1 MRGSSTQTGTSLE
14 PARAASALEDAFD
27 REEVFALVLGAARAR
42 LDFAALLVVHHDQLR
57 GWRVLA
63 DPAYD
68 VRGVDTLELP
78 RTIPAFEGVI
88 ASASPAIANVQTGD
102 LFVDGLLELLGG
114 PTAQMLVL
122 PICVRMHALAIVVA
136 HRGAGAF
143 AYGDVADLFPLLADA
158 DAALDRVM
166 SLRQRSAATRA
177 PSRADSTGYEI
188 EISYEQDHA
197 ARRAATVTHREARSW
212 SELADSIRELIR
224 DGVDHGDPGEEEQ
237 LELLYELGQ
246 IELEHIGRPEAAIEA
261 WRSALAIDAS
271 DARVL
276 DALEQL
282 YARRGRWL
290 DCVELLDK
298 RVALLDEQG
307 PRIAM
312 LLNLAAIARDRLNDP
327 RRAIDALER
336 VVAIEPGHAAASPQL
351 EALYRAKQEWGPVA
365 AQMLDRASR
374 DADPTASLAALVEV
388 AAVYEHKV
396 GDPGAA
402 VLVWLTVLGRD
413 PERAGVL
420 DDVERLGDAAEAWD
434 ELTGELASIAG
445 PLERAHPQIAAA
457 AWHLVGRWRRDRLA
471 DRIGAIGALERATE
485 LAEGDVE
492 LGSAT
497 RPTFVGR
504 VSALH
509 EELGE
514 LYEVDPA
521 TAIDHYERALAGRPE
536 AVQLLLALH
545 RLYLVTERWT
555 AIADLLP
562 RLIDALA
569 PSAQIAVIVDLHV
582 ELGAVYADR
591 LGRPDDAI
599 DAYQDALALDPK
611 HQLAQRSLASIYER
625 TGNAEALLET
635 TEAEVDA
642 SAPEVQLRRYGDLA
656 AAWHE
661 HQRFDRAIACWQKLL
676 ALDPDAGIAH
686 DGLVRAQRASQQW
699 VDVATTLRARVR
711 RGAGNYDRDALLE
724 LASVLADQLDDVS
737 GATAAL
743 EEITARDPD
752 DPAALDAIAR
762 LHDRAGRLRP
772 ALDAL
777 DRLLAQSTDSP
788 TRADLYQRIGQIHL
802 AARDARA
809 ARLSLVQAI
818 ALDKDNANA
827 REAMARV
834 HLQQGEL
841 VSAGEEL
848 LRATRLHAQQRDVL
862 RCLADAAWLYRHR
875 LEDTER
881 ARECLHRILEIAP
894 DHADA
899 KQALADL
906 LADSQEWES
915 LWPHLEE
922 QVARARADTSVP
934 PAERRD
940 VYMKAAH
947 CAVELGKF
955 ARALD
960 LYDLAA
966 QTAPDP
972 SVQILRAD
980 ALYRS
985 KAIDGAIAT
994 LQALANDAANLERV
1008 QRIAVYRRLAQIH
1021 TELGKPAQAQQW
1033 HTKVLDLDPAHR
1045 ETLSDLVEL
1054 HLAQERYDDAIASLR
1069 ELASATTPIA
1079 ERVSLLERIGDLYQN
1094 KLANPGRAMSTYLDA
1109 LELDGGNRRVL
1120 QRLLDLQTSSGQ
1132 WGRAVETI
1140 GKFLERETEGA
1151 LRGRYYLASAAI
1163 KRAELK
1169 DASGAFDDY
1178 EHALDEL
1185 LREDPLQPSTRQRAI
1200 DAFRDLDALMTEER
1214 DWKALEQAYRRMIKR
1229 VPAGDS
1235 LLVPLWHALGELY
1248 RKRLDHVQSAIQA
1261 FEVAHALDP
1270 AKSPLRTKLLAEL
1283 YARTGAVQPA
1293 AKLVETDP
1301 TNPDTYRKLAE
1312 TALAAGRIDE
1322 AWCACRALVVLKQ
1335 ASFDEELVYKRYQPH
1350 EVRKAKGVLDADA
1363 WAQVRHPD
1371 EDRVIS
1377 SIFALV
1383 WEPLVALR
1391 AGTAK
1396 SFDLKDKD
1404 RIPIEDDN
1412 RVVARI
1418 FRHAARVLNVA
1429 LPEVY
1434 AQPRRSGSLLLA
1446 NCLEPQSPRPRLV
1459 PAVIVG
1465 RDMMTGY
1472 RDTEIAAAVGAM
1484 VALLRPAY
1492 YLKLAMSTTEELEA
1506 ALAAVA
1512 QLLQRTIGRPEL
1524 EPLISVFAPAIK
1536 ASLTRPVAETLLQ
1549 LVDRLPDRPDLAKW
1563 RASVDAAAHR
1573 AGFLVAGELAAS
1585 AKMMALAGP
1594 RSAQRIG
1601 ELVAYSVS
1609 PAYLSLR
1616 EHLGVAIRPK

>member
-1 MRGSSTQTGTSLE
+1 MSSTQSQAGLE
-14 PARAASALEDAFD
+14 PARAAAALEDAFD
-27 REEVFALVLGAARAR
+27 REEVFSLVLNATRSR
-42 LDFAALLVVHHDQLR
+42 LDFAALLVVHHDMLR

-63 DPAYD
+63 DASFEVRD
-68 VRGVDTLELP
+68 VETLEVP
-78 RTIPAFEGVI
+78 RSVPAIEAVI
-88 ASASPAIANVQTGD
+88 ASASPSITKLATGD
-102 LFVDGLLELLGG
+102 MFVDGLLEVLGG
-114 PTAQMLVL
+114 VAPQVLLL
-122 PICVRMHALAIVVA
+122 PICVQMHALAIVVA
-136 HRGAGAF
+136 HRGEESF

-158 DAALDRVM
+158 DAALDRVTL
-166 SLRQRSAATRA
+166 LRKKSAAARA
-177 PSRADSTGYEI
+177 PSRAESPLADYEI
-188 EISYEQDHA
+188 EISYEEEHA
-197 ARRAATVTHREARSW
+197 SRRAATVSHRDAQSW
-212 SELADSIRELIR
+212 PDLAESIRELIR

-237 LELLYELGQ
+237 LELLLELGQ
-246 IELEHIGRPEAAIEA
+246 IELEHLRRPEAAIEA
-261 WRSALAIDAS
+261 WRSALTIDAS
-271 DARVL
+271 DVRVL

-282 YARRGRWL
+282 YAKRGRWL

-312 LLNLAAIARDRLNDP
+312 LLNVAAIARDRLGDP
-327 RRAIDALER
+327 RRAIEALER
-336 VVAIEPGHAAASPQL
+336 VVAMEPGHPAASPQL

-374 DADPTASLAALVEV
+374 DTDEKSSVAALVEV
-388 AAVYEHKV
+388 AEVYEQKV

-402 VLVWLTVLGRD
+402 VLVWLTVLRRD
-413 PERAGVL
+413 PTRAGLL
-420 DDVERLGDAAEAWD
+420 DDIERLGDAAGAWD
-434 ELTGELASIAG
+434 ELAGEVASIAEE
-445 PLERAHPQIAAA
+445 LERAQPAIAAA
-457 AWHLVGRWRRDRLA
+457 TWHLAARWRRDRIG
-471 DRIGAIGALERATE
+471 DRVGAVGALERALRITE
-485 LAEGDVE
+485 GTDDVE
-492 LGSAT
+492 LASI
-497 RPTFVGR
+497 
-504 VSALH
+504 LH

-514 LYEVDPA
+514 LHEADPVVA
-521 TAIDHYERALAGRPE
+521 TVHYEQALVGRPE
-536 AVQLLLALH
+536 SPQLLVALH
-545 RLYLVTERWT
+545 RLYLANQAWTE
-555 AIADLLP
+555 IATLLP
-562 RLIDALA
+562 TLIDALA
-569 PSAQIAVIVDLHV
+569 PSAQVATIVDLYV

-591 LGRPDDAI
+591 LDRPDDAI

-635 TEAEVDA
+635 TEADVDGSSRA
-642 SAPEVQLRRYGDLA
+642 VQLARYGDLA

-661 HQRFDRAIACWQKLL
+661 HQRFDRAIACWHKLL
-676 ALDPDAGIAH
+676 ALDPDSALAH
-686 DGLVRAQRASQQW
+686 EGLVRTLGANHQW
-699 VDVATTLRARVR
+699 VDIANALRARIR
-711 RGAGNYDRDALLE
+711 RNPANYDRLVLLE
-724 LASVLADQLDDVS
+724 LAELLATKLDDVS
-737 GATAAL
+737 GATVAL
-743 EEITARDPD
+743 EEITAREPD
-752 DPAALDAIAR
+752 DPAALDALAR

-772 ALDAL
+772 ALEAL
-777 DRLLAQSTDSP
+777 ERLLAQTNDSRA
-788 TRADLYQRIGQIHL
+788 RADLYQRIAQIHL
-802 AARDARA
+802 AARDAA
-809 ARLSLVQAI
+809 TARVSLVQAI
-818 ALDKDNANA
+818 ALDKDNASA

-848 LRATRLHAQQRDVL
+848 LRAARLHAQQADIL

-875 LEDTER
+875 LEDNER

-906 LADSQEWES
+906 LADNQEWES
-915 LWPHLEE
+915 LWPHLVE
-922 QVARARADTSVP
+922 QVSKARLDQSAP
-934 PAERRD
+934 PADRRD
-940 VYMKAAH
+940 VFMKAAH

-955 ARALD
+955 AQALE

-994 LQALANDAANLERV
+994 LQALVNDAANLERI

-1045 ETLSDLVEL
+1045 DTLSDLVEL

-1069 ELASATTPIA
+1069 ELASAVTPTA
-1079 ERVSLLERIGDLYQN
+1079 ERVSLLERIGDLYHH

-1120 QRLLDLQTSSGQ
+1120 QRLLDLQTKSGQ

-1140 GKFLERETEGA
+1140 GKFLECETEGA
-1151 LRGRYYLASAAI
+1151 LRGRYFLASAAI
-1163 KRAELK
+1163 KRTELR
-1169 DASGAFDDY
+1169 DAAGAFDDY

-1185 LREDPLQPSTRQRAI
+1185 LRLGEGETLQPATRLRAI

-1214 DWKALEQAYRRMIKR
+1214 DWKSLEQAYRRMIKR
-1229 VPAGDS
+1229 VPTGDS

-1261 FEVAHALDP
+1261 FEIAHAIDP
-1270 AKSPLRTKLLAEL
+1270 SKSPARAKILAEL
-1283 YARTGAVQPA
+1283 YARTGAVKPTA
-1293 AKLVETDP
+1293 ALVETDP
-1301 TNPDTYRKLAE
+1301 SNPETYRKLAE

-1335 ASFDEELVYKRYQPH
+1335 ATFDEELLYKKYQPH

-1363 WAQVRHPD
+1363 WAHVRHPD

-1396 SFDLKDKD
+1396 SFDLKPKD
-1404 RIPIEDDN
+1404 RIPIEEDN

-1418 FRHAARVLNVA
+1418 FRHAARILNVA
-1429 LPEVY
+1429 LPDVY

-1446 NCLEPQSPRPRLV
+1446 NCIDTQSGRARLV

-1492 YLKLAMSTTEELEA
+1492 YLKLAMTTNEELEA
-1506 ALAAVA
+1506 AIAAVA
-1512 QLLQRTIGRPEL
+1512 QLLQRNIGRPEL
-1524 EPLISVFAPAIK
+1524 EPLVSVFAPAIK

-1549 LVDRLPDRPDLAKW
+1549 LVERLPERLDLAKW

-1585 AKMMALAGP
+1585 AKMLALAGP
-1594 RSAQRIG
+1594 RPAQRIG
-1601 ELVAYSVS
+1601 ELVAFSVS

-1616 EHLGVAIRPK
+1616 EHLGVAIKPK

>member
-1 MRGSSTQTGTSLE
+1 VRASSTQTGAGLE

-27 REEVFALVLGAARAR
+27 RDEVFALVLNAARAR
-42 LDFAALLVVHHDQLR
+42 LDFAALLIVHHDMLR

-63 DPAYD
+63 DASFD
-68 VRGVDTLELP
+68 TRGVETLELP
-78 RTIPAFEGVI
+78 RSIPAFEAVI
-88 ASASPAIANVQTGD
+88 ASASPAITKVATGD

-114 PTAQMLVL
+114 AAPQMLVL
-122 PICVRMHALAIVVA
+122 PICVRMHAVAIVVA
-136 HRGAGAF
+136 HRGEDAF
-143 AYGDVADLFPLLADA
+143 TYGDVADLFPVLADA
-158 DAALDRVM
+158 DDALDRVM
-166 SLRQRSAATRA
+166 SLRKRSAAARA
-177 PSRADSTGYEI
+177 RSRADSTEYEV
-188 EISYEQDHA
+188 EISFEEGHA
-197 ARRAATVTHREARSW
+197 ARRAATVSHRDAQSW
-212 SELADSIRELIR
+212 PELADSIRELIR

-237 LELLYELGQ
+237 LELLLELGQ
-246 IELEHIGRPEAAIEA
+246 IELERIGRPEAAIEA

-271 DARVL
+271 DERVL

-282 YARRGRWL
+282 YAKRGRWL

-307 PRIAM
+307 PRLAM
-312 LLNLAAIARDRLNDP
+312 LLNVAAIARDKLNDP

-336 VVAIEPGHAAASPQL
+336 VVAIEPGHPVASPQL

-374 DADPTASLAALVEV
+374 DTDEAASLAALVEV
-388 AAVYEHKV
+388 AEVYEHKV

-402 VLVWLTVLGRD
+402 VLVWLTVLRRD
-413 PERAGVL
+413 PTRPGLL
-420 DDVERLGDAAEAWD
+420 DEIERLGDAAQGWD
-434 ELTGELASIAG
+434 ELANEVASIAED
-445 PLERAHPQIAAA
+445 LERSQRVIAAN

-471 DRIGAIGALERATE
+471 DRIGAVGALERALR
-485 LAEGDVE
+485 LAEGDIDLQSV
-492 LGSAT
+492 
-497 RPTFVGR
+497 
-504 VSALH
+504 LH

-514 LYEVDPA
+514 LHEADPA
-521 TAIDHYERALAGRPE
+521 VATVHYERALEGRPE
-536 AVQLLLALH
+536 APQLLVALH
-545 RLYLVTERWT
+545 RLYLANQAWGD
-555 AIADLLP
+555 IARLLP
-562 RLIDALA
+562 TLIDALA
-569 PSAQIAVIVDLHV
+569 PSAQVNVIVDLYV

-591 LGRPDDAI
+591 LDRPDDAI
-599 DAYQDALALDPK
+599 DAYQDALALDPR
-611 HQLAQRSLASIYER
+611 HVLAQKSLASIYER

-642 SAPEVQLRRYGDLA
+642 SARDVQIRRYGDVA

-661 HQRFDRAIACWQKLL
+661 HQRFDRAIACWHKLL
-676 ALDPDAGIAH
+676 ALDPDSSVAH
-686 DGLVRAQRASQQW
+686 EGLVRTLRENHQW
-699 VDVATTLRARVR
+699 VDIANALRARVR
-711 RGAGNYDRDALLE
+711 RSPGNYDRLVLLE
-724 LASVLADQLDDVS
+724 LADVLGNKLDDVS

-743 EEITARDPD
+743 EEITAREPD
-752 DPAALDAIAR
+752 DPATLDAIAR

-777 DRLLAQSTDSP
+777 DRLLAQTNDSRA
-788 TRADLYQRIGQIHL
+788 RADLYQRIGQIHL
-802 AARDARA
+802 AARDAA
-809 ARLSLVQAI
+809 MARLSLVQAI

-848 LRATRLHAQQRDVL
+848 LRAARLHDQQADIL

-875 LEDTER
+875 LEDNER

-906 LADSQEWES
+906 LADNQEWEG

-922 QVARARADTSVP
+922 QVAKARADQSSP
-934 PAERRD
+934 PADRRD
-940 VYMKAAH
+940 VFMKAAH

-955 ARALD
+955 PRALE

-966 QTAPDP
+966 KTAPDP

-985 KAIDGAIAT
+985 KAIDGAIAA
-994 LQALANDAANLERV
+994 LQALANDAANLERI

-1021 TELGKPAQAQQW
+1021 TELGKAAQAQQW

-1045 ETLSDLVEL
+1045 DTLSDLAEL
-1054 HLAQERYDDAIASLR
+1054 HLGQERYDEAIASLR
-1069 ELASATTPIA
+1069 ELASAVTPLA

-1120 QRLLDLQTSSGQ
+1120 QRLLDLQTKSGQ

-1140 GKFLERETEGA
+1140 GKFLERETEA
-1151 LRGRYYLASAAI
+1151 PLRGRYYLASAAI
-1163 KRAELK
+1163 KRTELR
-1169 DASGAFDDY
+1169 DAPGAFDDY

-1185 LREDPLQPSTRQRAI
+1185 LKEQPLQATTRQRAI
-1200 DAFRDLDALMTEER
+1200 DAFRELDALMTEER
-1214 DWKALEQAYRRMIKR
+1214 DWKSLEQAYRRMIKR
-1229 VPAGDS
+1229 VPAGDA

-1270 AKSPLRTKLLAEL
+1270 AKSPARTKILSEL
-1283 YARTGAVQPA
+1283 YARTGAVQPT

-1301 TNPDTYRKLAE
+1301 TNPDAYRKLAE
-1312 TALAAGRIDE
+1312 TALSAGRIDE
-1322 AWCACRALVVLKQ
+1322 AWCACRALVVLKH
-1335 ASFDEELVYKRYQPH
+1335 ATFDEELLYKKYQPH
-1350 EVRKAKGVLDADA
+1350 EVRKAKGILDADA
-1363 WAQVRHPD
+1363 WAQVRHAD

-1396 SFDLKDKD
+1396 SFDLKSKD
-1404 RIPIEDDN
+1404 RIPIEEDN

-1418 FRHAARVLNVA
+1418 FRHAARILNVK
-1429 LPEVY
+1429 LPDVY

-1446 NCLEPQSPRPRLV
+1446 NCIDTGRLV

-1492 YLKLAMSTTEELEA
+1492 YLKLAMTTNEELEA
-1506 ALAAVA
+1506 AVAAVA
-1512 QLLQRTIGRPEL
+1512 QLLQRTMGRPEL
-1524 EPLISVFAPAIK
+1524 EPLVSVFAPAIK

-1549 LVDRLPDRPDLAKW
+1549 LVERLPDRLDLAKW

-1573 AGFLVAGELAAS
+1573 AGFLVSGELAAS

-1594 RSAQRIG
+1594 RAAQRVG
-1601 ELVAYSVS
+1601 ELVAFSVS

-1616 EHLGVAIRPK
+1616 EHLGVAIKPK